1 MKIEIK
7 DLGAVKR
14 AQLDLTK
21 KLTLFCGHN
30 NTGKTYVS
38 YIIYALTG
46 GQQKKMLPRLGIENV
61 RELIETGHLVYKLN
75 LDALCEF
82 RKDLTLQ
89 IKNDLDAI
97 FGISAEQANRFF
109 RSFSL
114 SFQTT
119 DEAFKAKVLAESF
132 IDSFK
137 GEHFL
142 ITAEKKPET
151 LDISFSIEPQGKLK
165 SGDMST
171 IQFMLLPKLYTHV
184 SLYPVSGAII
194 FPVERNSI
202 YTFSKE
208 LSIKRNIL
216 VDQMQNLSVKNIDPF
231 DFLFRRTTRYS
242 QPIRDGLEIAEDMS
256 NLQKVRSEF
265 FQFAEKIENDLLQGK
280 VYVSNEGEVQFIS
293 SKVKSKK
300 MPIHLTASIVK
311 TLSSLVFYLKHIAQR
326 GDLIIIDEPEM
337 NLHPDNQVVLVRIF
351 ARLMNEGFRLLVS
364 THSDYII
371 REVNN
376 LIMLSSEKKSVQEL
390 REKLQYQPDE
400 CISKEDVG
408 VYYFDFKQKTTVE
421 VEQLNV
427 DSTGF
432 EVPSIDDTI
441 DRLNFVSDELYDA
454 IEKGD

>member
-7 DLGAVKR
+7 NLGAVKR

-46 GQQKKMLPRLGIENV
+46 GQKNFLPRLRNEKL
-61 RELIETGHLVYKLN
+61 RELIETGHLVHKLN
-75 LDALCEF
+75 LDAVCEF

-89 IKNDLDAI
+89 IKNNLDGI

-114 SFQTT
+114 SFQTE
-119 DEAFKAKVLAESF
+119 DEVFKDKVWAESF

-137 GEHFL
+137 GERFL
-142 ITAEKKPET
+142 IKVEKKAET
-151 LDISFSIEPQGKLK
+151 LDVSFVIESKGKLTG
-165 SGDMST
+165 SDMST
-171 IQFMLLPKLYTHV
+171 IQFMLLSKLYTHI
-184 SLYPVSGAII
+184 SLYPISGAII

-216 VDQMQNLSVKNIDPF
+216 VDQMQNLSAKNIDPF
-231 DFLFRRTTRYS
+231 DLFFRRTTRYS
-242 QPIRDGLEIAEDMS
+242 QPIRDGLEIAEDMN
-256 NLQKVRSEF
+256 NLQKVRSDF
-265 FQFAEKIENDLLQGK
+265 FQFAEEIENDLLQGN
-280 VYVSNEGEVQFIS
+280 VCVSNEGEVQFVS
-293 SKVKSKK
+293 TKVKSKK

-311 TLSSLVFYLKHIAQR
+311 TLSSLVFYLKHIAQK

-351 ARLMNEGFRLLVS
+351 ARLINEGFRLLVS
-364 THSDYII
+364 THSDYIM

-376 LIMLSSEKKSVQEL
+376 LIMLSSEKKSVREL
-390 REKLQYQPDE
+390 REKLQYQPSE
-400 CISKEDVG
+400 CIAKEDVG
-408 VYYFDFKQKTTVE
+408 VYYFDFKQKTTVV

-441 DRLNFVSDELYDA
+441 DCLNSVSDELYDA
-454 IEKGD
+454 IENGD